1 MSVDPREAELFGF
14 HEKTDLDEVKKNPVT
29 ITDSTTPADPDH
41 QVDVMASTSYS
52 TTTAPAIDTV
62 STESGPTVGGSSDQ
76 VTESPVTVT
85 VTEPVTEP
93 ETRTTPETISETSS
107 EQSSDAVDEQ
117 PESQENDNMA
127 ASQVNVHARRRMGVF
142 GAAVALALAVVSGN
156 VGLPMPGILSGPG
169 PMAATPQAPDQGA
182 TDAATLTLQSALNA
196 AQEHH
201 SVNGTYRGVTLPA
214 GVNAVTGQD
223 MIVIASVINGACWY
237 SAIVPGYDPTP
248 RWDATASRC
257 NPERLQQLQADV
269 DATE

>member
-14 HEKTDLDEVKKNPVT
+14 HEKTDLDEVKKHTVT
-29 ITDSTTPADPDH
+29 ITDPTTPVDPDR

-52 TTTAPAIDTV
+52 TITAPATDTV
-62 STESGPTVGGSSDQ
+62 STESVQAVGGSSVQ
-76 VTESPVTVT
+76 VTELPVTVT

-93 ETRTTPETISETSS
+93 EIRTTSETAS
-107 EQSSDAVDEQ
+107 EQSSVAVDDQ

-156 VGLPMPGILSGPG
+156 VGLPMHGILSGLG

-182 TDAATLTLQSALNA
+182 TDAATLTLQSALKA

-201 SVNGTYRGVTLPA
+201 SVNGTYRGVALPA

-257 NPERLQQLQADV
+257 NPERLQQLQSDV